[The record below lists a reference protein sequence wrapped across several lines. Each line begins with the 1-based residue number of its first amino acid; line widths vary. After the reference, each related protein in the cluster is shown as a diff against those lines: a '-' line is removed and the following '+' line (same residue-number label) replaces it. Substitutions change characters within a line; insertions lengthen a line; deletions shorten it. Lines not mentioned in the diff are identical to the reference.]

1 MKSACALI
9 AFLSAVL
16 VESQSS
22 KCSRVQTTNPPR
34 EKLFLCYWGAWSYY
48 REGDGKFSVEHIDP
62 FLCTH
67 LVYTFAILEND
78 LITAYDPYLDLT
90 DNWGLGMY
98 KKFNDLKRR
107 NRDLKTI
114 IAIGGW
120 NEGSEKYSNMSKTA
134 EGRKRFVDS
143 VLEFLDRH
151 GFDGLDL
158 NWEYPSRRGG
168 YPEDRENHALL
179 LKELRAALDQKNRML
194 IASVSMGIETVNVS
208 YNVPEVMKSVHLLN
222 VMGYDFFGAWENY
235 TGHNSPL
242 RARKG
247 GNELEQTFNVET
259 GLQFWIDKGANVSK
273 MVLGLPLYGRTF
285 TLDDPKNSGYLALA
299 TQPGQAGNHTKFA
312 GYLGYNEIC
321 VLRRPGGW
329 KETRDPDV
337 GAPVIVKGDQWIGY
351 DDVESLKKKVAFA
364 LSKGLA
370 GAMVWSIETDDFRGH
385 CGDTKN
391 PLQSAIKEALCLT
404 PVPPDPCVSGR
415 RCVPCDPDDFGGDC
429 GRTENPL
436 QSAIK
441 ETQRPTPVPPNPCV
455 PSGRCVPDDFGGE
468 CGRTKNPLQSAI
480 KKTQRPTP
488 VPHDPC
494 VSGGR
499 CVPGVPPLTTKAP
512 VVTRPSR
519 KVTLPTQMVTRPT
532 PRMTQPFECTKS
544 GIFAHP
550 KSDKMYIQCVLRY
563 DAYQRPCPPGTTFSP
578 EERRCIH
585 EAKSKRARGL

>member
-1 MKSACALI
+1 
-9 AFLSAVL
+9 
-16 VESQSS
+16 
-22 KCSRVQTTNPPR
+22 
-34 EKLFLCYWGAWSYY
+34 
-48 REGDGKFSVEHIDP
+48 
-62 FLCTH
+62 
-67 LVYTFAILEND
+67 
-78 LITAYDPYLDLT
+78 
-90 DNWGLGMY
+90 MY

-247 GNELEQTFNVET
+247 GNELEQTFNV
-259 GLQFWIDKGANVSK
+259 
-273 MVLGLPLYGRTF
+273 
-285 TLDDPKNSGYLALA
+285 
-299 TQPGQAGNHTKFA
+299 
-312 GYLGYNEIC
+312 IC

-351 DDVESLKKKVAFA
+351 DDVESLKKKVRFH
-364 LSKGLA
+364 
-370 GAMVWSIETDDFRGH
+370 ETDRE
-385 CGDTKN
+385 
-391 PLQSAIKEALCLT
+391 SA
-404 PVPPDPCVSGR
+404 
-415 RCVPCDPDDFGGDC
+415 
-429 GRTENPL
+429 
-436 QSAIK
+436 
-441 ETQRPTPVPPNPCV
+441 
-455 PSGRCVPDDFGGE
+455 
-468 CGRTKNPLQSAI
+468 
-480 KKTQRPTP
+480 
-488 VPHDPC
+488 
-494 VSGGR
+494 
-499 CVPGVPPLTTKAP
+499 
-512 VVTRPSR
+512 
-519 KVTLPTQMVTRPT
+519 
-532 PRMTQPFECTKS
+532 
-544 GIFAHP
+544 
-550 KSDKMYIQCVLRY
+550 
-563 DAYQRPCPPGTTFSP
+563 P
-578 EERRCIH
+578 EIERSLH
-585 EAKSKRARGL
+585 